1 MSIVALNERTD
12 RTGATLPTG
21 IGRRTVATMA
31 TDVEPDQATEPTHSG
46 RLMVR
51 MPPTLHTELA
61 RAAEEEGVSLNA
73 FITGVLAGAVGW
85 RSPGD
90 GASGPPSWARRTLL
104 VNLVVM
110 AVLAAVAAALVVV
123 ALVNG

>member
-1 MSIVALNERTD
+1 
-12 RTGATLPTG
+12 
-21 IGRRTVATMA
+21 MA
-31 TDVEPDQATEPTHSG
+31 TDVQHEHPPDTTHSG

-61 RAAEEEGVSLNA
+61 KAAEEEGVSLNS

-85 RSPGD
+85 RAPSEAD
-90 GASGPPSWARRTLL
+90 SAPPTWARRTLL

>member
-1 MSIVALNERTD
+1 MVRQ
-12 RTGATLPTG
+12 
-21 IGRRTVATMA
+21 RTVGLMA
-31 TDVEPDQATEPTHSG
+31 TDVQPEQTSEATHSG

-73 FITGVLAGAVGW
+73 FITGVLAGAVSW
-85 RSPGD
+85 RSPAEGV
-90 GASGPPSWARRTLL
+90 GAPPPWARRTLL

-110 AVLAAVAAALVVV
+110 ALLAIVAAALVVV